1 MIFSLDYKAH
11 FDGPSLVEKSKNV
24 AGWPNTDLEMLES
37 DETTKNVRGSGP
49 LATSVQQEFFHVM
62 L

>member
-1 MIFSLDYKAH
+1 MISSLEYKAH
-11 FDGPSLVEKSKNV
+11 FDGPFLVGKSKNV

-37 DETTKNVRGSGP
+37 DEATKNARGSGP
-49 LATSVQQEFFHVM
+49 LATSVQQELFHVM